1 MDLNTAKNVLVQT
14 HLAAIADNHRAGTM
28 YLESG
33 PGIGKS
39 SAGGYQYARDLAK
52 IINKPVGLIIPNVV
66 AWMSV
71 DANGFMLPARGED
84 QRLDTVFSTPPWFPT
99 KQTIWVVEPAQGDNN
114 CTWHRP
120 GTWKHNIPE
129 VGVLFYDEFAQAEE
143 DVQKSLANVLLEGRM
158 RDVELPTHWRVQAA
172 GNRTK
177 DRSGVMRKLM
187 FLVNRWCELY
197 IDASCPA
204 WIKWVGEL
212 PDEERPHYL
221 ITSFAKK
228 HPHLVFLDEVPAE
241 TGPFCTPRSLC
252 ATDRDLKALRSPD
265 DIKHNRM
272 PVTDVAREVAR
283 GRIGEGV
290 AAQLL
295 VHFRFAEMLPDIE
308 DIEANPRTAKLPT
321 GLDGQMIVAHFLAHH
336 LNEDNVSNI
345 MRYINRLTPEMGVL
359 AVSVIKSDAER
370 FKVAAPDAEF
380 QKWLVTHQD
389 LLIAAA
395 A

>member
-1 MDLNTAKNVLVQT
+1 MDLNTAKDVLVQT
-14 HLAAIADNHRAGTM
+14 HLAAISDNHRAGTM

-39 SAGGYQYARDLAK
+39 SAGGYQYARDLAR

-66 AWMSV
+66 AWVSV
-71 DANGFMLPARGED
+71 DANGFMLPARGEEN
-84 QRLDTVFSTPPWFPT
+84 RLDTVFSTPPWFPT
-99 KQTIWVVEPAQGDNN
+99 KFTIWVVEPSGV
-114 CTWHRP
+114 WHRP
-120 GTWKHNIPE
+120 GTWKHAIPE
-129 VGVLFYDEFAQAEE
+129 VGIVFFDEFAQAEE
-143 DVQKSLANVLLEGRM
+143 EVQKSLANVLLEGRM
-158 RDVELPTHWRVQAA
+158 RDVELPLHWRVMAA

-204 WIKWVGEL
+204 WIKWAGLL

-221 ITSFAKK
+221 TVSFAKK
-228 HPHLVFLDEVPAE
+228 NPHLVFLDEVPAE

-252 ATDRDLKALRSPD
+252 ATDRDLKALRTPED
-265 DIKHNRM
+265 VRHNRM
-272 PVTDVAREVAR
+272 PTTDVAREVAR
-283 GRIGEGV
+283 GRIGEGN
-290 AAQLL
+290 AAQLM
-295 VHFRFAEMLPDIE
+295 VHFRFADALPDIE
-308 DIEANPRTAKLPT
+308 DIEHDPRTAKLPT
-321 GLDGQMIVAHFLAHH
+321 TLDAQMIIAHFLAHH

-345 MRYINRLTPEMGVL
+345 MKYISRMTPEMGVL
-359 AVSVIKSDAER
+359 AVSTIKADANR
-370 FKVAAPDAEF
+370 FKVAAPCPEF
-380 QKWLVTHQD
+380 QKWLIAHQD